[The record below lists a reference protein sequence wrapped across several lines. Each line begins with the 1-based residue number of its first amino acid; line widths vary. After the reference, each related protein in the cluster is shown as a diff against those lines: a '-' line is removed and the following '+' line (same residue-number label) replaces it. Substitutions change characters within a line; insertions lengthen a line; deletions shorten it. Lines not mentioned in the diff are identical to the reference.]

1 MMDEATLIAR
11 AKVMLDTRLA
21 GKYKMKVVG
30 RKKETVSTMM
40 VTLAV
45 ICKEGNI
52 TNDLI
57 VDLVDD
63 EINTNDEI
71 RLVET
76 RLDLGDLDSEVLLL
90 EAEITY
96 LKD

>member
-1 MMDEATLIAR
+1 MNEETLIAR
-11 AKVMLDTRLA
+11 AKAMLDTRLA

-30 RKKETVSTMM
+30 RKKQTVSTMI

-71 RLVET
+71 ELIET
-76 RLDLGDLDSEVLLL
+76 RINLEDLESEVLLL